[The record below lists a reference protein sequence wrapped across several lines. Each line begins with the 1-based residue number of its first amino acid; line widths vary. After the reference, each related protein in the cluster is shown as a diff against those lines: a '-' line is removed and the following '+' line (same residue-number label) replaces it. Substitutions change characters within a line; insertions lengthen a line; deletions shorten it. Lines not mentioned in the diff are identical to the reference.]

1 MKVKKIRRSIREQL
15 TGAGAGSFAELS
27 ASLPPLQE
35 YAKEAISAGRQTDAD
50 AILIAIIHADS
61 VLVALVAGRS
71 ILLGDGI
78 RDYLSDYH
86 DGIEEH
92 TRHCIDWMV
101 DNATDG
107 LKDENQ
113 CLVVLRDTDD
123 DRWRGFRGD
132 QPMTIEEIKASG
144 RARLN

>member
-1 MKVKKIRRSIREQL
+1 MKVKKIRRAIREQL
-15 TGAGAGSFAELS
+15 TGAGAGSL
-27 ASLPPLQE
+27 ASVSEGFPVLQE
-35 YAKEAISAGRQTDAD
+35 YAQEAISAGHQTDAD
-50 AILIAIIHADS
+50 AILVTVIHADT

-78 RDYLSDYH
+78 REYLSDYH

-92 TRHCIDWMV
+92 TRHCIEWMV

-107 LKDENQ
+107 LKDEER

-123 DRWRGFRGD
+123 ERWRGFRGD
-132 QPMTIEEIKASG
+132 KPMTIEEIKANG
-144 RARLN
+144 RAQLH